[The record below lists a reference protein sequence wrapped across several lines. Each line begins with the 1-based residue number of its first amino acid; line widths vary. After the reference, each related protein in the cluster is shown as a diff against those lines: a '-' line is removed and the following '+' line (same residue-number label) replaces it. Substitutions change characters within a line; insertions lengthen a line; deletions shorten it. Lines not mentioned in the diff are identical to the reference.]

1 MVVETYKLINTIKK
15 MYPVVTF
22 FKDRY
27 FPDGKVFYSDKVLI
41 EMKKKGR
48 KVAPFVV
55 PVVGGIPMEDEGYR
69 AYELKAPFIAPK
81 MEITAEDIEKKSFG
95 ESRETNRSPEDRE
108 REVQAEHMDD
118 MRKSIL
124 RRLELMSTEI
134 ILTGVVVM
142 KHFATAEDA
151 AKDERYDLKQLRYY
165 DDEFKNKY
173 VFAKDFKAMTAQE
186 RVMGFYKIAAILR
199 KRGVRATDVVMTSDV
214 SMLLMT
220 DHDFLDYYD
229 KKSVNTGTIDQTE
242 LPDGVAM
249 NGTINING
257 VVMTMFTYDC
267 EYEDLDG
274 TVCPFLPAGT
284 IAFLKPGIGETVY
297 GQVTFVKGSG
307 HVSYA
312 EKIVPRAY
320 ADEKNNILEVQEFSR
335 PVPYPFDPES
345 WIVCNIYDK
354 PSDETTGSGDTGGTS
369 NDAGVEQHSDAQ
381 DGVTMKSEAEIMAM
395 TRKAD
400 VIAYAESIGL
410 NGLSE
415 EQKLDDLKTAVVQY
429 QIDTYGD

>member
-1 MVVETYKLINTIKK
+1 MVTETYKLINAIKK

-27 FPDGKVFYSDKVLI
+27 FPDGRVFYSQKVLV

-55 PVVGGIPMEDEGYR
+55 PLVGGIPMEAEGYW
-69 AYELKAPFIAPK
+69 ADELRAPFIAPK
-81 MEITAEDIEKKSFG
+81 MSITSEELEQKSFG
-95 ESRETNRSPEDRE
+95 ESPEMDRSPADRE
-108 REVQAEHMDD
+108 KEVQAEHMDD

-124 RRLELMSTEI
+124 RRLELMCTEI
-134 ILTGVVVM
+134 ILTGGVVM

-151 AKDERYDLKQLRYY
+151 AKDERYELKQFRYY
-165 DDEFKNKY
+165 DETFKNSY
-173 VFAKDFKAMTAQE
+173 RFSKDFKTMTAQE
-186 RVMGFYKIAAILR
+186 RIMEFYKIAALLR
-199 KRGVRATDVVMTSDV
+199 KRGVRATDIVMTSDV
-214 SMLLMT
+214 SMLLMA
-220 DHDFLDYYD
+220 DHEFLDYYD
-229 KKSVNTGTIDQTE
+229 KKSVETGTIKQEE
-242 LPDGVAM
+242 LPEGVAR
-249 NGTINING
+249 NGDINING

-274 TVCPFLPAGT
+274 TARPFLPAGT
-284 IAFLKPGIGETVY
+284 IAFLKPKIGETVY

-320 ADEKNNILEVQEFSR
+320 ADEKNNVLEVQEFSR

-345 WIVCNIYDK
+345 WIVCNINEGSEGRMTD
-354 PSDETTGSGDTGGTS
+354 DEGMDVYG
-369 NDAGVEQHSDAQ
+369 AMQ
-381 DGVTMKSEAEIMAM
+381 DGVTMKSDSEIMAM

-400 VIAYAESIGL
+400 VISYAESIGL
-410 NGLSE
+410 RGLSE
-415 EQKLDDLKTAVVQY
+415 EQKLDELKAAVMQY
-429 QIDTYGD
+429 QNEVYGE

>member
-15 MYPVVTF
+15 MYPVITF

-27 FPDGKVFYSDKVLI
+27 FPDGKVFYSQKVLI

-55 PVVGGIPMEDEGYR
+55 PVVGGIPMETEGYW
-69 AYELKAPFIAPK
+69 ADELRAPFIAPK
-81 MEITAEDIEKKSFG
+81 MEITAEELEKKAFG
-95 ESRETNRSPEDRE
+95 ESLETNRSPADRE

-134 ILTGVVVM
+134 ILTGGVVM
-142 KHFATAEDA
+142 KHYATAEDA
-151 AKDERYDLKQLRYY
+151 ANDVRYELKQFRYY
-165 DDEFKNKY
+165 EGEFKNRY
-173 VFAKDFKAMTAQE
+173 RFAKDFRTMTTQE
-186 RVMGFYKIAAILR
+186 RVMEFYKIAAILR
-199 KRGVRATDVVMTSDV
+199 KRGVRATDIVMTSDV

-220 DHDFLDYYD
+220 DHDFLEYYN
-229 KKSVNTGTIDQTE
+229 KKDVETGTIDQKE
-242 LPDGVAM
+242 LPEGVAR
-249 NGTINING
+249 NGTINVNG
-257 VVMTMFTYDC
+257 VKMTMFTYDC

-274 TVCPFLPAGT
+274 TVKPFLPAGT

-320 ADEKNNILEVQEFSR
+320 ADEKNNVLEVQEFSR

-354 PSDETTGSGDTGGTS
+354 PVPAEPEETEGD
-369 NDAGVEQHSDAQ
+369 GVEQRAAGQ
-381 DGVTMKSEAEIMAM
+381 DGVMMKSEAEIMAM

-410 NGLSE
+410 VGLTE
-415 EQKLDDLKTAVVQY
+415 EQKLDELKAATAQY
-429 QIDTYGD
+429 QEETYGE